1 MNIYES
7 SGNSLKL
14 DNKNKTFRGKTF
26 FLRYTTLQG
35 ITALYNDKEF
45 ALMPK
50 FKKKGNN
57 MQKPSYTRYLHRS
70 VGGGSSESRAQR
82 SEPFRRRNRG
92 NGLEAALRSSR
103 TP

>member
-1 MNIYES
+1 M
-7 SGNSLKL
+7 LKFL
-14 DNKNKTFRGKTF
+14 
-26 FLRYTTLQG
+26 LRYTTPQW
-35 ITALYNDKEF
+35 ITALCNDKEF
-45 ALMPK
+45 ALRPK
-50 FKKKGNN
+50 SEKKGKN

-92 NGLEAALRSSR
+92 NGLEAALRSST